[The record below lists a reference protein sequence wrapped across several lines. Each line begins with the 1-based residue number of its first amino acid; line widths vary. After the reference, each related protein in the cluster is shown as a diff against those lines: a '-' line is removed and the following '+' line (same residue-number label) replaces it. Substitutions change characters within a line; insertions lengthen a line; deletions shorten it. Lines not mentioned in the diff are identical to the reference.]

1 MKITGEEII
10 IPKKFFPTIFHS
22 SRILS
27 NSFRYKEKKNNN
39 NNNNLTSSILFLSLS
54 LSSRPKSPFQIA
66 RFKSELGHICPC
78 RGPNAP
84 TSHQPDRGN
93 IKFLGRSARWKRR
106 SRVGVD
112 AVEQCGERG
121 LNLIRPSPERHRQRG
136 GFEVEGCRPTST
148 DRYSYRCP
156 KPYPFLLPSAREKKR
171 KKKKKISALSFSS
184 SSLTPSSSPN
194 SFSSSSLTPPQFLSS
209 LTCAFESEIGESRN
223 GANGYEE
230 RNETKGKRDSSID
243 IATGVQ
249 KYASSWNIREMV
261 RLERKNHI
269 HYFRC
274 FYSRTPSYDTVRLE
288 ILLDWDIK
296 RRIYERK
303 GPPPKGF
310 LQADVYIYLKVELF
324 EVFLKL

>member
-121 LNLIRPSPERHRQRG
+121 LNLTRPSPERHRQRG

-209 LTCAFESEIGESRN
+209 LTCAFESNRIRN

-230 RNETKGKRDSSID
+230 RNEKQRQKRFLDRYSYRCS
-243 IATGVQ
+243 
-249 KYASSWNIREMV
+249 KV
-261 RLERKNHI
+261 RFLLE
-269 HYFRC
+269 Y
-274 FYSRTPSYDTVRLE
+274 T
-288 ILLDWDIK
+288 
-296 RRIYERK
+296 
-303 GPPPKGF
+303 
-310 LQADVYIYLKVELF
+310 
-324 EVFLKL
+324 